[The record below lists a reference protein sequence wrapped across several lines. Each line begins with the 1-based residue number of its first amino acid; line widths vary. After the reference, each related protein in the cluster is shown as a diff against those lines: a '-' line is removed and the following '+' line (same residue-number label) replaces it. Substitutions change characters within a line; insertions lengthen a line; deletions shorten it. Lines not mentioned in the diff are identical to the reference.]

1 MKRYFLGAAAALLLG
16 GPAAAQMQAQMAPA
30 GAPMMAPMSGT
41 QFRQMAMFS
50 DAFEIESSQLALQRS
65 RNPSVRRYAQLMI
78 RDHSAT
84 TQALGGPAPMA
95 AAPGGPVGAV
105 VAAPFQAAG
114 AVAGAVTGAPTG
126 GGMAGG
132 MALDP
137 RHAQMLNQLA
147 ATSGRSFDATYA
159 QMQVMAHQE
168 AVGMF
173 AAYAQAGDQ
182 PALRNFA
189 GQVLPN
195 LQHHLAMAQRLSG
208 RRS

>member
-1 MKRYFLGAAAALLLG
+1 
-16 GPAAAQMQAQMAPA
+16 
-30 GAPMMAPMSGT
+30 MMAPMSGP
-41 QFRQMAMFS
+41 QFRQMSMFS
-50 DAFEIESSQLALQRS
+50 DAFEIESSRLALQRS
-65 RNPSVRRYAQLMI
+65 RNSAVRRYAQLMI

-95 AAPGGPVGAV
+95 AAPGGPVGAL
-105 VAAPFQAAG
+105 VAAPVQAAG
-114 AVAGAVTGAPTG
+114 AVAGAAAGAVAGAPTG
-126 GGMAGG
+126 GPV
-132 MALDP
+132 MALDA

-147 ATSGRSFDATYA
+147 GTSGRAFDATYA

-173 AAYAQAGDQ
+173 AAYAQAGDE
-182 PALRNFA
+182 PSLRNFA

>member
-1 MKRYFLGAAAALLLG
+1 MKRYLACAAAAVVLG
-16 GPAAAQMQAQMAPA
+16 GGPVAAQTGMAPA
-30 GAPMMAPMSGT
+30 GAAMGAPMMAPMSGA
-41 QFRQMAMFS
+41 QFRQMAMSS
-50 DAFEIESSQLALQRS
+50 DAFEIESSRLALQRS
-65 RNPSVRRYAQLMI
+65 RSPAVRRFAQMMV

-84 TQALGGPAPMA
+84 TQALMGGAPMA
-95 AAPGGPVGAV
+95 AVPGGPVGAV

-114 AVAGAVTGAPTG
+114 AVAGAVVGGPAGAP
-126 GGMAGG
+126 A

-147 ATSGRSFDATYA
+147 GVRGRTFDAAYA
-159 QMQVMAHQE
+159 QMQVMAHRE

-173 AAYAQAGDQ
+173 AAYAQAGNE

-189 GQVLPN
+189 AQVLPN

-208 RRS
+208 RR